1 MYGLQQTFQVVVRRL
16 GLPPHPKKGKNNKYL
31 QKASSLGHLFRPIAV
46 EVFGQW
52 GETAEE
58 TLKEVSM
65 LAPPVLGV
73 SCQKFRRDWSV
84 QLSLCL
90 QKENAEIVNNKT
102 LSVVGKKINKSR
114 VGVPTARYF
123 GFDCDD

>member
-1 MYGLQQTFQVVVRRL
+1 MNEREN
-16 GLPPHPKKGKNNKYL
+16 NNKYL

-46 EVFGQW
+46 EVFGRW

-73 SCQKFRRDWSV
+73 SCQKFRRDLLVFPLLDILVLTVMTEQFHRSRG
-84 QLSLCL
+84 
-90 QKENAEIVNNKT
+90 T
-102 LSVVGKKINKSR
+102 LLWTLFCIL
-114 VGVPTARYF
+114 
-123 GFDCDD
+123 

>member
-1 MYGLQQTFQVVVRRL
+1 
-16 GLPPHPKKGKNNKYL
+16 
-31 QKASSLGHLFRPIAV
+31 
-46 EVFGQW
+46 
-52 GETAEE
+52 
-58 TLKEVSM
+58 M

-90 QKENAEIVNNKT
+90 QKENAEIVNS
-102 LSVVGKKINKSR
+102 LSIVGKKIDKSR